1 MEFLMKKM
9 LFSLLLLSLVIC
21 CSGRFKLKDPGS
33 LDAPGWRNFRGDP
46 QNTAFVL
53 SPVAPQLELLW
64 RYDAKKPLKSSPII
78 VGELVVIGSLD
89 KRVHFLDAFSGK
101 ERGVYKV
108 SSSVSTPALSQG
120 DRVYFGLDE
129 GKGTFFALDIRNRDV
144 LWKKNLGGACSSPVS
159 CEERILT
166 GTSDG
171 TLWALDPMSG
181 ENIWTFKASSSGI
194 STPAREAF
202 ASSGSDERIVCFGS
216 ADGHLYALNAR
227 SGELKWKFEA
237 DGGIYSAPAIKNGM
251 VFFGSFGGSL
261 YALNVEDGS
270 LLWKF
275 KTGADVFSSPAAAE
289 SLVYIGSN
297 DYFVYAV
304 DQKTG
309 ELVWRYETGG
319 LVRSS
324 PIAVGDKLF
333 FGSYDGHLYALNRF
347 TGQLIW
353 KYQTE
358 GMISSSPACFDGK
371 IYIGSEDGFLY
382 CFGS

>member
-1 MEFLMKKM
+1 MRRK
-9 LFSLLLLSLVIC
+9 LFGLLLSLLVIS

-33 LDAPGWRNFRGDP
+33 LDVPGWRNFRGDP
-46 QNTAFVL
+46 QNTAFVP

-64 RYDAKKPLKSSPII
+64 KYDAKKPLKSSPII

-89 KRVHFLDAFSGK
+89 KRLHFLDAFSGK

-108 SSSVSTPALSQG
+108 SSSVSTSALSQG

-159 CEERILT
+159 CEERILA

-171 TLWALDPMSG
+171 TLWALDRMSG
-181 ENIWTFKASSSGI
+181 EDVWTFKTSSSGI
-194 STPAREAF
+194 STPAGETF
-202 ASSGSDERIVCFGS
+202 ASSGSDEKIVCFGS
-216 ADGHLYALNAR
+216 ADGHLYALNAK

-237 DGGIYSAPAIKNGM
+237 GGGIYSAPAIKNGM
-251 VFFGSFGGSL
+251 VFFGSFDGSL
-261 YALNVEDGS
+261 YALNMQDGL

-275 KTGADVFSSPAAAE
+275 QTGADVFSSAAVAD

-297 DYFVYAV
+297 DYFVYAIN
-304 DQKTG
+304 QKTG

-333 FGSYDGHLYALNRF
+333 IGSYDGHLYALNRF

-353 KYQTE
+353 RYQTE
-358 GMISSSPACFDGK
+358 GMISSSPAYFDGK